1 MKRGV
6 KKKKAAT
13 RTAKKATKKTASK
26 TTRKKT
32 AAKPKKK
39 TAAKSRT
46 TAKRKTVAAKK
57 STAKKSTAKKT
68 TAKKTTA
75 KKTAAKK
82 TTAKRSAAAPRKAPA
97 APKEEKRQAPVIPMR
112 ETAAPSPSATT
123 TSPAPPP
130 AAPPMPAEQPI
141 GVVTHYYSHL
151 SVAVVQLNEGPL
163 RVGEPIHIKGHTTD
177 LRQSVESMEV
187 DHQSVQEA
195 SAGQIFGLKVRDH
208 VREHDQIFRG

>member
-39 TAAKSRT
+39 TTAKSRT
-46 TAKRKTVAAKK
+46 TVKRKTVAAKK

-68 TAKKTTA
+68 TAKKTA
-75 KKTAAKK
+75 KKTATKKSTAKK
-82 TTAKRSAAAPRKAPA
+82 AAAPL
-97 APKEEKRQAPVIPMR
+97 PKVSSVPKIEKRQAPVIPMR
-112 ETAAPSPSATT
+112 ETAAPLPSATAAA
-123 TSPAPPP
+123 PAPT
-130 AAPPMPAEQPI
+130 AAPAEQSI

-163 RVGEPIHIKGHTTD
+163 RVGDPIHIKGHTTD

-195 SAGQIFGLKVRDH
+195 AAGQIFGLKVRDH
-208 VREHDQIFRG
+208 VREHDQIYRG

>member
-39 TAAKSRT
+39 TTAKSRT

-82 TTAKRSAAAPRKAPA
+82 STAKKAAAPPPKVSS
-97 APKEEKRQAPVIPMR
+97 APKIEKRQAPVIPMR
-112 ETAAPSPSATT
+112 ETAAPLPSATA
-123 TSPAPPP
+123 PAP
-130 AAPPMPAEQPI
+130 AAAPAEQSI

-163 RVGEPIHIKGHTTD
+163 RVGDPIHIKGHTTD
-177 LRQSVESMEV
+177 LRQSVESMEL
-187 DHQSVQEA
+187 DHQSLQEA

-208 VREHDQIFRG
+208 VREHDQIYRG

>member
-39 TAAKSRT
+39 TTAKSRT

-82 TTAKRSAAAPRKAPA
+82 STAKKAAAPPPKVSS
-97 APKEEKRQAPVIPMR
+97 APKIEKRQAPVIPMR
-112 ETAAPSPSATT
+112 ETAAPLPSAAAAA
-123 TSPAPPP
+123 PAPT
-130 AAPPMPAEQPI
+130 AAPAEQSI

-163 RVGEPIHIKGHTTD
+163 RVGDPIHIKGHTTD
-177 LRQSVESMEV
+177 LRQSVESMEL
-187 DHQSVQEA
+187 DHQSLQEA
-195 SAGQIFGLKVRDH
+195 ASGQIFGLKVRDH
-208 VREHDQIFRG
+208 VREHDQIYRG

>member
-1 MKRGV
+1 MKKAV

-13 RTAKKATKKTASK
+13 STAKKAAKKTASK

-39 TAAKSRT
+39 TTAQSRT
-46 TAKRKTVAAKK
+46 AAKRKTVAAKK

-68 TAKKTTA
+68 AVKKTTA
-75 KKTAAKK
+75 KKTAARK
-82 TTAKRSAAAPRKAPA
+82 TTAKKTAAPPREAPS
-97 APKEEKRQAPVIPMR
+97 APKVEKRQAPIIPM
-112 ETAAPSPSATT
+112 EEGAVPTPAA
-123 TSPAPPP
+123 PAPPAP
-130 AAPPMPAEQPI
+130 AAQPI

-163 RVGEPIHIKGHTTD
+163 RVGDPIHIKGHTTD
-177 LRQSVESMEV
+177 LRQEVESMEV

-195 SAGQIFGLKVRDH
+195 SAGQMFGLKVRDH